1 MVQSQW
7 KINILWYH
15 LYVESLK
22 KIQMNLFSG
31 QEQTRALLKQTYG
44 DQGDRWWGT
53 GICTPWY
60 IEWLASGFLWYSTG
74 NSSQYSVMVY
84 VGKESER
91 EWICVYIYNWITLL
105 FLVCCYFIEDFYIC
119 IHIEYKHLYICIDI
133 EYSIYIFNMNIFAA
147 TVIQI
152 LACNFLLCVLYLS
165 ALLSG

>member
-1 MVQSQW
+1 MKIKAQRQDPLNQIHHRYSLSLLWAAVLFLFCRLCDITVFKMVQSQW

-105 FLVCCYFIEDFYIC
+105 YRRNYHNIVNQLYF
-119 IHIEYKHLYICIDI
+119 
-133 EYSIYIFNMNIFAA
+133 N
-147 TVIQI
+147 
-152 LACNFLLCVLYLS
+152 
-165 ALLSG
+165 